1 MAVTE
6 TLSHRHSSSG
16 QRGPSRLLRLQ
27 SDERLVAQ
35 TRRGNDAAYETL
47 VARYQA
53 RLLAFCANMLRSR
66 EDAEDVLQEVFAAA
80 YGAMVADDRPL
91 NVRPWLYRIARN
103 RSLNHLRRQTAIGV
117 DSMDVHLADG
127 GVSTAER
134 AIEREEFRALLGDVH
149 ALAEQQRAALLLRE
163 IEGLSYDQI
172 AEVLETTIP
181 AVKSLL
187 VRARV
192 GLAEA
197 AEARRLTCDEVRL
210 ELGEWAEG
218 LQKLS
223 PPVRRHV
230 KDCERCAA
238 FKAQLKNNNKV
249 LAALFPLG
257 PILLLQKLI
266 AGHAIG
272 HATGLGAGAGAGAS
286 VGTGAAATGGGGS
299 LFTIGLT
306 AGAGKAVATVA
317 TVAIVASGAAEVEQ
331 IVKPAK
337 HHIAPAAVA
346 SVRSTGSSY
355 THLQPAPA
363 AVVRAPTASAPPQE
377 QQPVTVR
384 AAAATTTPASTTPT
398 VATPPVAPTPTTT
411 AAAPVLVTSTEPV
424 STVQVPGG
432 VIVEPQ
438 YVSTTST
445 TVQVQPAAPGLG
457 PVPAAGLGPAPAVVP
472 DPAETVDGPVGT
484 PGTTTP
490 TTPAPEPA
498 PALPVTPTTPVV
510 SPVAPPPG
518 TSPYPA
524 P

>member
-1 MAVTE
+1 
-6 TLSHRHSSSG
+6 
-16 QRGPSRLLRLQ
+16 
-27 SDERLVAQ
+27 
-35 TRRGNDAAYETL
+35 
-47 VARYQA
+47 
-53 RLLAFCANMLRSR
+53 MLRSR
-66 EDAEDVLQEVFAAA
+66 EDAEDVLQEVFASA

-117 DSMDVHLADG
+117 DSMDVHFADG

-172 AEVLETTIP
+172 AEVLETTVP

-210 ELGEWAEG
+210 ELGQWAEG
-218 LQKLS
+218 LQKIS
-223 PPVRRHV
+223 PPVRRHI
-230 KDCERCAA
+230 KDCERCGT
-238 FKAQLKNNNKV
+238 FKAQLKDNNKV

-272 HATGLGAGAGAGAS
+272 HATGLGAGAGASA
-286 VGTGAAATGGGGS
+286 GTGAAATGGSGS

-317 TVAIVASGAAEVEQ
+317 TVAIVAGGAAEVEQ

-337 HHIAPAAVA
+337 HHTAPAAVA
-346 SVRSTGSSY
+346 AVRSASNTNAY
-355 THLQPAPA
+355 VAPAPA
-363 AVVRAPTASAPPQE
+363 PAVPAPTASAPPQK
-377 QQPVTVR
+377 QRPVTVR
-384 AAAATTTPASTTPT
+384 AAAASTVSTPTTPT
-398 VATPPVAPTPTTT
+398 VPPPAAATTPT
-411 AAAPVLVTSTEPV
+411 APAPVLVTSTEPV
-424 STVQVPGG
+424 TTAQAPEGG
-432 VIVEPQ
+432 EIEQQ
-438 YVSTTST
+438 YSSTTLT
-445 TVQVQPAAPGLG
+445 TVQVRPPAPGLG
-457 PVPAAGLGPAPAVVP
+457 PVPAAGLGPAPAAATTVTTGGPATTP
-472 DPAETVDGPVGT
+472 DL
-484 PGTTTP
+484 TTP
-490 TTPAPEPA
+490 TATV
-498 PALPVTPTTPVV
+498 PVTPTTPVV
-510 SPVAPPPG
+510 PPVPTTTAPAPG
-518 TSPYPA
+518 AQPTSP
-524 P
+524 

>member
-1 MAVTE
+1 MAFTE
-6 TLSHRHSSSG
+6 TLSHRPSTGH

-27 SDERLVAQ
+27 SDDRLVAQ

-47 VARYQA
+47 VARYQP
-53 RLLAFCANMLRSR
+53 RLLAFCGNMLRSR

-80 YGAMVADDRPL
+80 YAAMVADDRPL

-127 GVSTAER
+127 GTTTAER

-172 AEVLETTIP
+172 AEVLETTVP

-210 ELGEWAEG
+210 ELGHWAEG
-218 LQKLS
+218 LQKIS

-238 FKAQLKNNNKV
+238 FKSQLKDNNKA

-257 PILLLQKLI
+257 PILLLHKLL

-272 HATGLGAGAGAGAS
+272 HATGAGAGAGAG
-286 VGTGAAATGGGGS
+286 VAATGGGSGG
-299 LFTIGLT
+299 LFTLGLG

-317 TVAIVASGAAEVEQ
+317 TVAIVAGGAAEVQ
-331 IVKPAK
+331 RIATPTKHRAATVARAGTGQSSPA
-337 HHIAPAAVA
+337 
-346 SVRSTGSSY
+346 TY
-355 THLQPAPA
+355 PAPA
-363 AVVRAPTASAPPQE
+363 VPAAAPAPTASAPPARQSA
-377 QQPVTVR
+377 VTVK
-384 AAAATTTPASTTPT
+384 AATAATTTTTPT
-398 VATPPVAPTPTTT
+398 APTEAATTATTPVAPTPATPMLVTGNDITST
-411 AAAPVLVTSTEPV
+411 AADSGIEQQFDATTLPAL
-424 STVQVPGG
+424 QVNP
-432 VIVEPQ
+432 
-438 YVSTTST
+438 
-445 TVQVQPAAPGLG
+445 
-457 PVPAAGLGPAPAVVP
+457 PVPAATTVAATTAPVT
-472 DPAETVDGPVGT
+472 TVSV
-484 PGTTTP
+484 
-490 TTPAPEPA
+490 
-498 PALPVTPTTPVV
+498 PVTPTLTTPTLTTPTDTTPVPTPDQTPDQAV
-510 SPVAPPPG
+510 DQP
-518 TSPYPA
+518 PA
-524 P
+524 PAPTPDDVPLSP

>member
-1 MAVTE
+1 MAFTE
-6 TLSHRHSSSG
+6 TLSHRPSTSG

-47 VARYQA
+47 VTRYQP
-53 RLLAFCANMLRSR
+53 RLLVFCTNMLRSR

-80 YGAMVADDRPL
+80 YSAMIADDRPL

-117 DSMDVHLADG
+117 DSMDVHFADG

-210 ELGEWAEG
+210 ELGQWAEG
-218 LQKLS
+218 LQKIS

-230 KDCERCAA
+230 KDCERCAT
-238 FKAQLKNNNKV
+238 FKAQLKDNNKV

-272 HATGLGAGAGAGAS
+272 HATGLGAGAGASA
-286 VGTGAAATGGGGS
+286 GTGAAATGGSGG

-317 TVAIVASGAAEVEQ
+317 TVAIVAGGAAEVEQ

-337 HHIAPAAVA
+337 HHTAPAAVA
-346 SVRSTGSSY
+346 SVRSASSSQAY
-355 THLQPAPA
+355 VVPAPVA
-363 AVVRAPTASAPPQE
+363 SAPTASAPPQK

-384 AAAATTTPASTTPT
+384 AVAATTTASTTPT
-398 VATPPVAPTPTTT
+398 VPAPAATTT
-411 AAAPVLVTSTEPV
+411 TPAPAPVLVTSTEPV
-424 STVQVPGG
+424 TTAQTPEDGE
-432 VIVEPQ
+432 VEQQ
-438 YVSTTST
+438 YSSTTLT
-445 TVQVQPAAPGLG
+445 TVQVRPSAPGLG
-457 PVPAAGLGPAPAVVP
+457 PAPAAGLGPAPVAGPSPTVMAGGTATTPTLTTPTPTTSAPPVATVP
-472 DPAETVDGPVGT
+472 I
-484 PGTTTP
+484 TP
-490 TTPAPEPA
+490 TTPAAPSAQTSA
-498 PALPVTPTTPVV
+498 PAG
-510 SPVAPPPG
+510 PG
-518 TSPYPA
+518 TAQPSSP
-524 P
+524 